1 MNVYFV
7 LDLRVF
13 VMIRK
18 MIDVCYFIF
27 EMFEIMEN
35 TSDV

>member
-7 LDLRVF
+7 LDLRIF
-13 VMIRK
+13 MMIRT
-18 MIDVCYFIF
+18 INDVCYFVF